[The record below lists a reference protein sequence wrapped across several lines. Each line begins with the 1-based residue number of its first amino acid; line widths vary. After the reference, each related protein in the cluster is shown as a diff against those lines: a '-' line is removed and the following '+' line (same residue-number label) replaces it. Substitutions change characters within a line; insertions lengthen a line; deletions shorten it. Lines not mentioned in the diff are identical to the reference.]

1 MNEALQKILRD
12 LYELDPGL
20 KKHEETLIRIIEE
33 IVASRPSTKF
43 DSRFAEKLRE
53 RVLQEIQKI
62 SKERNTA
69 DIKNNLIFMKKF
81 YYMFGGALIAFILTV
96 PIIFQKAPFGS
107 IRQSQKMKDSALE
120 MERLSDSAFGA
131 LSLGGEERMAVPKG
145 LGGGSPL
152 TGSGSS
158 SGGAGAQKFTEA
170 AGVSVS
176 SESPLI
182 MPPEYITNY
191 KFVYRGKPVSVSE
204 KKLEVLRR
212 ARGKGV
218 DFSALNIPSSEIF
231 GVDLSTFNNTKLQS
245 LSVLEERDLGYNI
258 FVNYEDGSLSI
269 SENWMKWGQDCFG
282 PGCPGYMPLSLSD
295 VPEDSKTIA
304 IANSFIKEHKIRVE
318 NFGEPEVVNDWRA
331 FAAEEPDISQT
342 YIPEILSVLYPQK
355 IAGKFVY
362 EESGQKTGI
371 MVNVNIRKM
380 KAGGAWNIG
389 AQNYQ
394 SSLYEVEEDFNRI
407 LKVAERGGIY
417 GYQND
422 NASKILE
429 IELGAPTL
437 EYMRFWNYQERISEE
452 LLLPALVFPV
462 AKNTVPEM
470 SWKKNVIIPVVK
482 EILDSQENIQGK
494 PMPFIEKRVNE

>member
-20 KKHEETLIRIIEE
+20 KKHEETLLRMIGE

-53 RVLQEIQKI
+53 RVLQEIQKM
-62 SKERNTA
+62 SGEKTNV
-69 DIKNNLIFMKKF
+69 DIKNNFAFMKKF
-81 YYMFGGALIAFILTV
+81 YYVLGGALIALVLTV

-107 IRQSQKMKDSALE
+107 VRQNQAMKGSAPE

-131 LSLGGEERMAVPKG
+131 LSLGGQERMAATKG
-145 LGGGSPL
+145 FGGG
-152 TGSGSS
+152 G
-158 SGGAGAQKFTEA
+158 GAQKLTESA
-170 AGVSVS
+170 DISVS

-212 ARGKGV
+212 VRGKGV

-245 LSVLEERDLGYNI
+245 LSVVEERDLGYNI

-269 SENWMKWGQDCFG
+269 SENWMKWGEDCFG
-282 PGCPGYMPLSLSD
+282 PGCPGYAPLSLSD
-295 VPEDSKTIA
+295 VPEDSKIIA
-304 IANSFIKEHKIRVE
+304 IANSFIKEHKIRTE

-331 FAAEEPDISQT
+331 FANEQPDTSQM
-342 YIPEILSVLYPQK
+342 YVPEILSVLYPQK

-362 EESGQKTGI
+362 EESGQKVGI

-394 SSLYEVEEDFNRI
+394 SSLYEVEEDFGRI
-407 LKVAERGGIY
+407 LKIAERGGVY

-422 NASKILE
+422 NATKTVE
-429 IELGAPTL
+429 IELGAPAL
-437 EYMRFWNYQERISEE
+437 EYMRFWNYKERISEE
-452 LLLPALVFPV
+452 LFLPALVFPV
-462 AKNTVPEM
+462 INNTFPEM

-482 EILDSQENIQGK
+482 EILDSQEDIQGK